1 MRDNALQK
9 LKAELPQLFENSNLP
24 QNWND
29 FSPINIKRPNY
40 IHKNLQ
46 TTRVLNPILSNQ
58 SPFIDVELVAQNII
72 NGSIPYKYSPAI
84 LGYPED
90 HAGAPK
96 EGPSNSI
103 EALAFYFPFHY
114 HLRCW
119 GLYILFDG
127 MLKLAKDIYDF
138 GKTTISPID
147 AIAASRL
154 FLYSHEHFHF
164 QVECF
169 ATRLELAH
177 RKPFCIYG
185 FEDMYNKTFGTNLCL
200 EESLAN
206 AYALQEIKKKFK
218 NEQIF
223 KALFHCVKNSPPGY
237 CLGIEYHE
245 NKDFDI
251 GRARFS
257 EDNVQHCL
265 QHPKIFPSNSGNLI
279 GQLNSMNPEFW
290 QLTPGWY
297 APILNLKPRVEYL
310 VHKNSLK
317 YLASLNF

>member
-1 MRDNALQK
+1 MSDNALQK

-46 TTRVLNPILSNQ
+46 TTGVLNPILSNQ
-58 SPFIDVELVAQNII
+58 SSFIDVELAAQAIVNR
-72 NGSIPYKYSPAI
+72 SIPYKYSAGI
-84 LGYPED
+84 IGYLEN

-96 EGPSNSI
+96 MDPPTSI
-103 EALAFYFPFHY
+103 EARAFYFPFHY
-114 HLRCW
+114 HLGCW
-119 GLYILFDG
+119 GIYILFDG
-127 MLKLAKDIYDF
+127 MLQLAEDIYNF
-138 GKTTISPID
+138 GKATISPID

-154 FLYSHEHFHF
+154 FLFSHEYFHF

-177 RKPFCIYG
+177 RKPFCICG
-185 FEDMYNKTFGTNLCL
+185 FQDMYINTFGRDSCL

-206 AYALQEIKKKFK
+206 AYALQEIKKTFK

-223 KALFHCVKNSPPGY
+223 KALFDCVKNSLPGY
-237 CLGIEYHE
+237 RLGIKYHE
-245 NKDFDI
+245 MKDFDI
-251 GRARFS
+251 GRSRFS
-257 EDNVQHCL
+257 EDNVRYCL
-265 QHPKIFPSNSGNLI
+265 QHSKIFPPSGNLI
-279 GQLNSMNPEFW
+279 GPLNSMNPEFW
-290 QLTPGWY
+290 QPTPGWY

-310 VHKNSLK
+310 VHKNSLE